1 MESGSFAGRALE
13 HVSRP
18 WAESTTMTTFGVQ
31 NLASSMVIRTRLVE
45 LSTLEAV
52 AYRQKLRGGQS
63 GVVILRHDCAQPG
76 LALLNHQSG
85 EPDLAAN
92 VPADLYPIEAF
103 REALELTSG
112 LPYSSRGPVRS
123 PAAVAGAG
131 STGDSPQQSAILASE
146 DTPEAELA
154 TVNGADY
161 QAIVKAY
168 TNNKGE
174 LSYELL
180 NKALIQAA
188 RSNPYVADLAARKA
202 SEQEIS
208 DHVVKANFESVT
220 GNRAISLAE
229 VHAILELLDAV
240 SPRSVLAELR
250 GEIRSMLA
258 EAGR

>member
-1 MESGSFAGRALE
+1 
-13 HVSRP
+13 
-18 WAESTTMTTFGVQ
+18 
-31 NLASSMVIRTRLVE
+31 MVIRTRLVE
-45 LSTLEAV
+45 LSSLEAV

-85 EPDLAAN
+85 EPDPAAN

-123 PAAVAGAG
+123 PAAVAAAVADEG
-131 STGDSPQQSAILASE
+131 STGGGAQNTILEAE
-146 DTPEAELA
+146 ETPEAELA
-154 TVNGADY
+154 TVKGADY
-161 QAIVKAY
+161 LAIVKAY
-168 TNNKGE
+168 TNKKGE
-174 LSYELL
+174 ISYDLL

-188 RSNPYVADLAARKA
+188 RSNPYVADLVARKA
-202 SEQEIS
+202 GEQDIV
-208 DHVVKANFESVT
+208 DHVVKANFEAVT

-240 SPRSVLAELR
+240 SPRSVLAELCA
-250 GEIRSMLA
+250 EIRRMLA
-258 EAGR
+258 EVGR